1 MTAWEIASIIII
13 GGLMAALAV
22 IINSAAR
29 ERDRLMRL
37 LTATRRDAD
46 AARKDTALALAER
59 DTAIEARKAAE
70 KSELEMSE
78 NLAQLRVRRAE
89 DWGGYVFKLG
99 YAETLDAQFPV
110 ALHTALSIAE
120 KAILR
125 RWSERELDERER
137 RYKNTLEEMKLWRR

>member
-13 GGLMAALAV
+13 GGLMAILAV
-22 IINSAAR
+22 VCNYAAH

-37 LTATRRDAD
+37 LSSARRDAD
-46 AARKDTALALAER
+46 AARRETDVARRET
-59 DTAIEARKAAE
+59 DVAIQARQAAE

-89 DWGGYVFKLG
+89 DWGEYVFKLR
-99 YAETLDAQFPV
+99 YAEPLDPSFPV

-125 RWSERELDERER
+125 RWSERERDERER
-137 RYKNTLEEMKLWRR
+137 RYKNTLAEMELWRK